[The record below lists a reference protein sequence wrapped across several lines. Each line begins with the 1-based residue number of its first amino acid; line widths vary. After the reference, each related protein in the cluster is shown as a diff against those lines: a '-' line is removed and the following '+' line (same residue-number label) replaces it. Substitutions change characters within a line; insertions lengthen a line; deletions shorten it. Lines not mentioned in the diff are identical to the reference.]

1 MPFSHALENTKSRVP
16 TLKQLL
22 SADLNYEIRSLRQWS
37 KLLSE
42 GLWKHRSGRVLF
54 AVDAVFGVLTAR
66 SPACKSKTNVL
77 IHYPSDRSS
86 TSIPTFMFTLSD
98 LRNISCNN
106 PGRLLLEVLSS
117 KLQLCGHTAVAC
129 MMSGIWY
136 DVTVQVFNW
145 PQTSDKWPYR

>member
-1 MPFSHALENTKSRVP
+1 MKI
-16 TLKQLL
+16 
-22 SADLNYEIRSLRQWS
+22 Y
-37 KLLSE
+37 
-42 GLWKHRSGRVLF
+42 RSGRVLF

-66 SPACKSKTNVL
+66 PPACKSKTNVL

-129 MMSGIWY
+129 LSSRRY
-136 DVTVQVFNW
+136 DVTVQVFN
-145 PQTSDKWPYR
+145 